1 MGNVMPRPRK
11 LKVIHGLPVPDNR
24 AIYKPFNSPLE
35 ELASNTLTLVEYEAI
50 RLIDA
55 ENKSQND
62 AAALM
67 KISQPTISR
76 ILNSGRNKIADAL
89 VNGKAI
95 RIEGG
100 DFKFASPAYSCS
112 NCKATFL
119 SDDHDVTVK
128 CPKCDSTN
136 IIAFSTTGTTNANRT
151 TS

>member
-1 MGNVMPRPRK
+1 MLFSFITGDGMPRPRK
-11 LKVIHGLPVPDNR
+11 LKLIHGIPVPECR
-24 AIYKPFNSPLE
+24 ALYKPSGMSME
-35 ELASNTLTLVEYEAI
+35 EISSNTLTIVEYEAI

-62 AAALM
+62 AASLM

-76 ILNSGRNKIADAL
+76 ILNSARNKIADAL

-100 DFKFASPAYSCS
+100 DYKFVSPAYSCS

-119 SDDHDVTVK
+119 SDDHTLPVK
-128 CPKCDSTN
+128 CPRCNSTDLLELKSTN
-136 IIAFSTTGTTNANRT
+136 Q
-151 TS
+151 